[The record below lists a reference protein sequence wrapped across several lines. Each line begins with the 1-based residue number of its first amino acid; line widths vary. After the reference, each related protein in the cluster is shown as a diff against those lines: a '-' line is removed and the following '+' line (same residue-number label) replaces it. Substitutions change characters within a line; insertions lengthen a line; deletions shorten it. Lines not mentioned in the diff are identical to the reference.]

1 MNYIHF
7 MNIFQ
12 IYSTIKMKRNFIK
25 KIPLLILGI
34 CVAFS
39 SLLEAQTRQIL
50 SLEEAI
56 LLGVAHSKNL
66 QLDSF
71 NLQLADSKIL
81 QNKLSKLPQVGLNLS
96 YVRISDNISPFS
108 VAFPQGDVILN
119 PQILNQ
125 SYNSLQIRQLLW
137 AGGKVRYADEL
148 LNLDKKAI
156 YFDIQKN
163 KNDEA
168 FAVTTL
174 WYNLFTV
181 KQSKKMLLANIEL
194 LNNQRIDAENFVKQ
208 GIILGNDL
216 LKIELAITNLA
227 SNLSDI
233 STTENLLKYNF
244 SILTGLDTKTEI
256 DISETLPDTE
266 QEHNNLDSYLEKAF
280 QNRAELKGLSLR
292 KEQAKI
298 AQKIVQSNFLP
309 TIGASGTVN
318 YDMPNQR
325 VFPNV
330 ASLTGTW
337 NIGVSLNWN
346 LTDLYTNKEKV
357 KESNS
362 SFLKMNTLLEQA
374 KEGIQLE
381 VNADYNNY
389 LQAKQKIQLANKSV
403 EQATEN
409 FRVEQNKF
417 QTNTTTSTDFLNAN
431 TLLLQSNINLTTAI
445 ANAGLAYRKLLKS
458 IN

>member
-1 MNYIHF
+1 
-7 MNIFQ
+7 
-12 IYSTIKMKRNFIK
+12 MKENFIR
-25 KIPLLILGI
+25 KIPLLFLGI
-34 CVAFS
+34 GLAFS
-39 SLLEAQTRQIL
+39 NIIQAQTPRIL
-50 SLEEAI
+50 TLEDAI
-56 LLGVAHSKNL
+56 SLGVAHSKSL
-66 QLDSF
+66 ALDNY

-81 QNKLSKLPQVGLNLS
+81 QNKNAKLPQIGVNLS
-96 YVRISDNISPFS
+96 YVRVSDNITPFK
-108 VAFPQGDVILN
+108 VNFPTGEVTLS

-137 AGGKVRYADEL
+137 AGGKVKYGDEL
-148 LNLDKKAI
+148 LALDKKAI

-163 KNDEA
+163 QLEIA
-168 FAVTTL
+168 STMTGL

-181 KQSKKMLLANIEL
+181 KQSKKIIQANIEL
-194 LNNQRIDAENFVKQ
+194 LNNQKKDAENFVKQ

-216 LKIELAITNLA
+216 LKIELAVTNLA

-233 STTENLLKYNF
+233 STTENLLKYNL
-244 SILTGLDTKTEI
+244 STLAGLVSKMEI
-256 DISETLPDTE
+256 DIPETLPNTE
-266 QEHNNLDSYLEKAF
+266 QENDNLDVYLEKAF
-280 QNRAELKGLSLR
+280 KNRAELKGLSIR
-292 KEQAKI
+292 KEQVNIGQKI
-298 AQKIVQSNFLP
+298 AQSNFLP
-309 TIGASGTVN
+309 TLSASGSVN

-337 NIGVSLNWN
+337 NVGVSLNWN
-346 LTDLYTNKEKV
+346 LTDLYSNKEKV
-357 KESNS
+357 KESNLS
-362 SFLKMNTLLEQA
+362 YLKMNTVIEQA
-374 KEGIQLE
+374 REGILLE

-417 QTNTTTSTDFLNAN
+417 QSNTTTSTDFLNAN
-431 TLLLQSNINLTTAI
+431 TLLLQSKINLTTVV

>member
-1 MNYIHF
+1 
-7 MNIFQ
+7 
-12 IYSTIKMKRNFIK
+12 MKENFIR
-25 KIPLLILGI
+25 KIPLLFLGI
-34 CVAFS
+34 GLAFS
-39 SLLEAQTRQIL
+39 NIIQAQTPRIL
-50 SLEEAI
+50 TLEDAI
-56 LLGVAHSKNL
+56 SLGVAHSKSL
-66 QLDSF
+66 ALDNY

-81 QNKLSKLPQVGLNLS
+81 QNKNAKLPQIGVNLS
-96 YVRISDNISPFS
+96 YVRVSDNITPFK
-108 VAFPQGDVILN
+108 VNFPTGEVTLN

-137 AGGKVRYADEL
+137 AGGKVKYGDEL
-148 LNLDKKAI
+148 LALDKKAI

-163 KNDEA
+163 QLEIA
-168 FAVTTL
+168 STMTGL

-181 KQSKKMLLANIEL
+181 KQSKKIIQANIEL
-194 LNNQRIDAENFVKQ
+194 LNNQKKDAENFVKQ

-216 LKIELAITNLA
+216 LKIELAVTNLA

-233 STTENLLKYNF
+233 STTENLLKYNL
-244 SILTGLDTKTEI
+244 STLAGLVSKMEI
-256 DISETLPDTE
+256 DIPETLPNTE
-266 QEHNNLDSYLEKAF
+266 QENDNLDVYLEKAF
-280 QNRAELKGLSLR
+280 KNRAELKGLSIR
-292 KEQAKI
+292 KEQVNIGQKI
-298 AQKIVQSNFLP
+298 AQSNFLP
-309 TIGASGTVN
+309 TLSASGSVN

-337 NIGVSLNWN
+337 NVGVSLNWN
-346 LTDLYTNKEKV
+346 LTDLYSNKEKV
-357 KESNS
+357 KESNLS
-362 SFLKMNTLLEQA
+362 YLKMNTVIEQA
-374 KEGIQLE
+374 REGILLE

-417 QTNTTTSTDFLNAN
+417 QSNTTTSTDFLNAN
-431 TLLLQSNINLTTAI
+431 TLLLQSKINLTTAV

>member
-1 MNYIHF
+1 
-7 MNIFQ
+7 
-12 IYSTIKMKRNFIK
+12 MKENFIR
-25 KIPLLILGI
+25 KIPLLFLGI
-34 CVAFS
+34 GLAFS
-39 SLLEAQTRQIL
+39 NIIQAQTPRIL
-50 SLEEAI
+50 TLEDAI
-56 LLGVAHSKNL
+56 SLGVAHSKSL
-66 QLDSF
+66 ALDNY

-81 QNKLSKLPQVGLNLS
+81 QNKNAKLPQIGVNLS
-96 YVRISDNISPFS
+96 YVRVSDNITPFK
-108 VAFPQGDVILN
+108 VNFPTGEVTLN

-137 AGGKVRYADEL
+137 AGGKVKYGDEL
-148 LNLDKKAI
+148 LALDKKAI

-163 KNDEA
+163 QLEIA
-168 FAVTTL
+168 STMTGL

-181 KQSKKMLLANIEL
+181 KQSKKIIQANIEL
-194 LNNQRIDAENFVKQ
+194 LNNQKKDAENFVKQ

-216 LKIELAITNLA
+216 LKIELAVTNLA

-233 STTENLLKYNF
+233 STTENLLKYNL
-244 SILTGLDTKTEI
+244 STLAGLDSKMEI
-256 DISETLPDTE
+256 DIPETLPNTE
-266 QEHNNLDSYLEKAF
+266 QENDNLDVYLEKAF
-280 QNRAELKGLSLR
+280 KNRAELKGLSIR
-292 KEQAKI
+292 KEQVNIGQKI
-298 AQKIVQSNFLP
+298 AQSNFLP
-309 TIGASGTVN
+309 TLSASGSVN

-337 NIGVSLNWN
+337 NVGVSLNWN
-346 LTDLYTNKEKV
+346 LTDLYSNKEKV
-357 KESNS
+357 KESNLS
-362 SFLKMNTLLEQA
+362 YLKMNTVIEQA
-374 KEGIQLE
+374 REGILLE

-417 QTNTTTSTDFLNAN
+417 QSNTTTSTDFLNAN
-431 TLLLQSNINLTTAI
+431 TLLLQSKINLTTAV

>member
-1 MNYIHF
+1 
-7 MNIFQ
+7 
-12 IYSTIKMKRNFIK
+12 MKENFIR
-25 KIPLLILGI
+25 KIPLLFLGI
-34 CVAFS
+34 GLAFS
-39 SLLEAQTRQIL
+39 NIIQAQTPRIL
-50 SLEEAI
+50 TLEDAI
-56 LLGVAHSKNL
+56 SLGVAHSKSL
-66 QLDSF
+66 ALDNY

-81 QNKLSKLPQVGLNLS
+81 QNKNAKLPQIGVNLS
-96 YVRISDNISPFS
+96 YVRVSDNITPFK
-108 VAFPQGDVILN
+108 VNFPTGEVTLN

-137 AGGKVRYADEL
+137 AGGKVKYGDEL
-148 LNLDKKAI
+148 LALDKKAI

-163 KNDEA
+163 QLEIA
-168 FAVTTL
+168 STMTGL

-181 KQSKKMLLANIEL
+181 KQSKKIIQANIEL
-194 LNNQRIDAENFVKQ
+194 LNNQKKDAENFVKQ

-216 LKIELAITNLA
+216 LKIELAVTNLA

-233 STTENLLKYNF
+233 STTENLLKYNL
-244 SILTGLDTKTEI
+244 STLAGLVSKMEI
-256 DISETLPDTE
+256 DIPETLPNTE
-266 QEHNNLDSYLEKAF
+266 QENDNLDVYLEKAF
-280 QNRAELKGLSLR
+280 KNRAELKGLSIR
-292 KEQAKI
+292 KEQVNIGQKI
-298 AQKIVQSNFLP
+298 AQSNFLP
-309 TIGASGTVN
+309 TLSASGSVN

-337 NIGVSLNWN
+337 NVGVSLNWN
-346 LTDLYTNKEKV
+346 LTDLYSNKEKV
-357 KESNS
+357 KESNLS
-362 SFLKMNTLLEQA
+362 YLKMNTVIEQA
-374 KEGIQLE
+374 REGILLE

-417 QTNTTTSTDFLNAN
+417 QSNTTTSTDFLNAN
-431 TLLLQSNINLTTAI
+431 TLLLQSKINLTTVV

>member
-1 MNYIHF
+1 
-7 MNIFQ
+7 
-12 IYSTIKMKRNFIK
+12 MKENFIR
-25 KIPLLILGI
+25 KIPLLFLGI
-34 CVAFS
+34 GLAFS
-39 SLLEAQTRQIL
+39 NIIQAQTPRIL
-50 SLEEAI
+50 TLEDAI
-56 LLGVAHSKNL
+56 SLGVAHSKSL
-66 QLDSF
+66 ALDNY

-81 QNKLSKLPQVGLNLS
+81 QNKNAKLPQIGVNLS
-96 YVRISDNISPFS
+96 YVRVSDNITPFK
-108 VAFPQGDVILN
+108 VNFPTGEVTLN

-137 AGGKVRYADEL
+137 AGGKVKYGDEL
-148 LNLDKKAI
+148 LALDKKAI

-163 KNDEA
+163 QLEVA
-168 FAVTTL
+168 STMTGL

-181 KQSKKMLLANIEL
+181 KQSKKIIQANIEL
-194 LNNQRIDAENFVKQ
+194 LNNQKKDAENFVKQ

-216 LKIELAITNLA
+216 LKIELAVTNLA

-233 STTENLLKYNF
+233 STTENLLKYNL
-244 SILTGLDTKTEI
+244 STLAGLVSKMEI
-256 DISETLPDTE
+256 DIPETLPNTE
-266 QEHNNLDSYLEKAF
+266 QENDNLDVYLEKAF
-280 QNRAELKGLSLR
+280 KNRAELKGLSIR
-292 KEQAKI
+292 KEQVNIGQKI
-298 AQKIVQSNFLP
+298 AQSNFLP
-309 TIGASGTVN
+309 TLSASGSVN

-337 NIGVSLNWN
+337 NVGVSLNWN
-346 LTDLYTNKEKV
+346 LTDLYSNKEKV
-357 KESNS
+357 KESNLS
-362 SFLKMNTLLEQA
+362 YLKMNTVIEQA
-374 KEGIQLE
+374 REGILLE

-417 QTNTTTSTDFLNAN
+417 QSNTTTSTDFLNAN
-431 TLLLQSNINLTTAI
+431 TLLLQSKINLTTAV

>member
-1 MNYIHF
+1 
-7 MNIFQ
+7 
-12 IYSTIKMKRNFIK
+12 MKENFIR
-25 KIPLLILGI
+25 KIPLLFLGI
-34 CVAFS
+34 GLAFS
-39 SLLEAQTRQIL
+39 NIIQAQTPRIL
-50 SLEEAI
+50 TLEDAI
-56 LLGVAHSKNL
+56 SLGVAHSKSL
-66 QLDSF
+66 ALDNY

-81 QNKLSKLPQVGLNLS
+81 QNKNAKLPQIGVNLS
-96 YVRISDNISPFS
+96 YVRVSDNITPFK
-108 VAFPQGDVILN
+108 VNFPTGEVTLN

-137 AGGKVRYADEL
+137 AGGKVKYGDEL
-148 LNLDKKAI
+148 LALDKKAI

-163 KNDEA
+163 QLEIA
-168 FAVTTL
+168 STMTGL

-181 KQSKKMLLANIEL
+181 KQSKKIIQANIEL
-194 LNNQRIDAENFVKQ
+194 LNNQKKDAENFVKQ

-233 STTENLLKYNF
+233 STTENLLKYNL
-244 SILTGLDTKTEI
+244 STLAGLDSKMEI
-256 DISETLPDTE
+256 DIPETLPNTE
-266 QEHNNLDSYLEKAF
+266 QENDNLDVYLEKAF
-280 QNRAELKGLSLR
+280 KNRAELKGLSIR
-292 KEQAKI
+292 KEQVNIGQKI
-298 AQKIVQSNFLP
+298 AQSNFLP
-309 TIGASGTVN
+309 TLSASGSVN

-337 NIGVSLNWN
+337 NVGVSLNWN
-346 LTDLYTNKEKV
+346 LTDLYSNKEKV
-357 KESNS
+357 KESNLS
-362 SFLKMNTLLEQA
+362 YLKMNTVIEQA
-374 KEGIQLE
+374 REGILLE

-417 QTNTTTSTDFLNAN
+417 QSNTTTSTDFLNAN
-431 TLLLQSNINLTTAI
+431 TLLLQSKINLTTVV